1 MSLKRLTAEEL
12 RESIELGMDDSASDA
27 EDEIELRKETE
38 DEEAEEVEN
47 YEEAEFSELNNKK
60 LLIAVETGLADLVTP
75 SSNNQL

>member
-1 MSLKRLTAEEL
+1 
-12 RESIELGMDDSASDA
+12 
-27 EDEIELRKETE
+27 LRKETE

-60 LLIAVETGLADLVTP
+60 LLYAVETGLADLVTP

>member
-12 RESIELGMDDSASDA
+12 RESIELGIDDSASDA
-27 EDEIELRKETE
+27 EDEIELRIETE
-38 DEEAEEVEN
+38 NEEAEEVEN
-47 YEEAEFSELNNKK
+47 YEEAKFSELNNKK

>member
-12 RESIELGMDDSASDA
+12 RESIELGIDDSASDA
-27 EDEIELRKETE
+27 EDEIELRIETE

-47 YEEAEFSELNNKK
+47 YEEAKFSELNNKK